1 MNRRIF
7 SRNIGLGAFLPLLGG
22 LCSPRGAEQPLDAP
36 YPLVKPE
43 RLRAGDKIGLITPGS
58 FIPDRT
64 LEKAIAN
71 IRALG
76 FEVVLGKY
84 IRAKNG
90 YIAGTDEQRL
100 DDLHAM
106 FYNPDIRGVWCARG
120 GYGCTRLLPDVDYGL
135 IRKNPKVLIGY
146 SDITA
151 LHLAIH
157 QRTGL
162 VTFHGPVAGSDFTEY
177 TTRHVKAVLM
187 DAAAPH
193 VIDTLSDYGTV
204 KNPELYK
211 PLVIRPGTVRGPLYG
226 GNLSLLAAMAGTE
239 FGLDASG
246 KLIFIEDID
255 EKPYRVDRMLT
266 QLRQSANLDQAAAFG
281 LGVFAGCVPEPG
293 DESLTL
299 AQTVADRLSD
309 LGRPAVYGLTFGHIA
324 HQCTLPMGVSAELDT
339 EQMRLTLLEPSVS

>member
-7 SRNIGLGAFLPLLGG
+7 SRNIGLGVFLPFLSN
-22 LCSPRGAEQPLDAP
+22 LCAAP
-36 YPLVKPE
+36 AKSFQASANLIKPE
-43 RLRAGDKIGLITPGS
+43 RLRTGDKIGLITPGS

-76 FEVVLGKY
+76 FEVVLGRN

-90 YIAGTDEQRL
+90 YIAGTDAQRL

-106 FYNPDIRGVWCARG
+106 FSNPDIRGVWCARG
-120 GYGCTRLLPDVDYGL
+120 GYGCTRLLPNIDYTL
-135 IRKNPKVLIGY
+135 IQNNPKVLIGY

-162 VTFHGPVAGSDFTEY
+162 VTFHGPVAGSDFTAY
-177 TTRHVKAVLM
+177 TAKHVKAVLM
-187 DAAAPH
+187 DATAPH
-193 VIDTLSDYGTV
+193 VIDTLTEYGTV

-211 PLVIRPGTVRGPLYG
+211 PLIIKSGKVQGPLFG

-239 FGLDASG
+239 FGLDARG
-246 KLIFIEDID
+246 KLLFIEDID

-281 LGVFAGCVPEPG
+281 LGVFAGCIPEPG

-299 AQTVADRLSD
+299 AQTIMDRLSD
-309 LGRPAVYGLTFGHIA
+309 LDRPAVYGLTFGHIA
-324 HQCTLPMGVSAELDT
+324 NQCTLPTGIQAELDT
-339 EQMRLTLLEPSVS
+339 ENLRITLLEAGVS